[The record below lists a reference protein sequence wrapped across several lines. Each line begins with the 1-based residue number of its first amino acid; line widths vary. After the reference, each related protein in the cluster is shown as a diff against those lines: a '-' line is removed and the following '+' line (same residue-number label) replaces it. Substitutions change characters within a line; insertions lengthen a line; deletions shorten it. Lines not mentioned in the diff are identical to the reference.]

1 MKAMNL
7 NKALNKKA
15 QGFTLIELM
24 IVVAIIGILAAVAL
38 PAYKDYVTSA
48 QGGAAMKGITS
59 FSTKIQT
66 CVQTGIGCDTIAA
79 EIGANKK
86 FTTGAGNTYAQDPA
100 NNLSLV
106 WTESKCVLTA
116 TFTPTGGVTY
126 AMTGVTGGKAEDLVL
141 CKKGAGLP
149 TT

>member
-1 MKAMNL
+1 MKGIKMN
-7 NKALNKKA
+7 KQA

-38 PAYKDYVTSA
+38 PAYKDYVTSS
-48 QGGAAMKGITS
+48 QGGAAMKGMS
-59 FSTKIQT
+59 AFSQKIQA
-66 CVQTGIGCDTIAA
+66 CVQTGVGCGTIAA
-79 EIGANKK
+79 EIGQNKK
-86 FTTGAGNTYAQDPA
+86 FTTGAALTYQQDPSA
-100 NNLSLV
+100 DLV
-106 WTESKCVLTA
+106 VTWTDAKCILTA

-126 AMTGVTGGKAEDLVL
+126 AMTVPAGAATDDLAL